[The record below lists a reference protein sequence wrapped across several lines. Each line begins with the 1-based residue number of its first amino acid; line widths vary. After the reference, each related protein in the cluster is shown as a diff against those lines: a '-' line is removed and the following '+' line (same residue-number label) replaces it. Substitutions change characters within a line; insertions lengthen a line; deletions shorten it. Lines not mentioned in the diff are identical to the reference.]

1 MKRILIFI
9 FVIFLSELAHAQKEL
24 CPYDTLLNNDITALY
39 TLLDELHLKT
49 LLPFIEN
56 FLRADGKISAEAL
69 NATTPT
75 ISIQLRDTTVARIKH
90 HEQVMVKKFQP
101 AQVKFL
107 SCLQCS
113 VNKELTDYRI
123 ALLSLAQ
130 HLDKLPPGAN
140 SGFRYNDVMSAYH
153 HLVSA
158 RSALMAMVDATLRYH
173 QVQRSITES
182 EKRVKRHVTIWGAVT
197 LGFATVLYL
206 IHDDD
211 EEK

>member
-1 MKRILIFI
+1 MYGLLMSLT
-9 FVIFLSELAHAQKEL
+9 VYAQNEP
-24 CPYDTLLNNDITALY
+24 CPYDTLLNRQIDAVY
-39 TLLDELHLKT
+39 ALLDAFDKST
-49 LLPFIEN
+49 LSPFIDSLMVQEGSIPSAFKKTTSDALRIHADTVRTR
-56 FLRADGKISAEAL
+56 FLIR
-69 NATTPT
+69 
-75 ISIQLRDTTVARIKH
+75 QMQAR
-90 HEQVMVKKFQP
+90 
-101 AQVKFL
+101 
-107 SCLQCS
+107 SCFECS
-113 VNKELTDYRI
+113 VNKELIDYRF

-130 HLDKLPPGAN
+130 HLDKLPQGTN

-173 QVQRSITES
+173 QVQRSIVES

-211 EEK
+211 KEK